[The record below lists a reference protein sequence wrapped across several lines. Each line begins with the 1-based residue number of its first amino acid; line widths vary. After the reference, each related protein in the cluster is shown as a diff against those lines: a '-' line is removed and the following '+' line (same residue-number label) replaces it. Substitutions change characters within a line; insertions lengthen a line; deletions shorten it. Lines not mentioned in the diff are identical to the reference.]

1 MSHVEPVTA
10 LADNYI
16 WLGRA
21 DDGRQALAVDPGEAA
36 PVQAWLEAQEACLA
50 AILLT
55 HHHGD
60 HTGGAAELARRH
72 QAPVYGPASETIA
85 AVDHPLHGG
94 DTVDLAGL
102 GEFQILNCPGHTAGH
117 VAYLW
122 DGYLFCGDALFAGGC
137 GRLFEGTAAQM
148 HTALQRLAA
157 LPGTTQICCGHEYTL
172 KNLEFAQRVEPDN
185 QHTAERLEHA
195 RAARR
200 QGRATVPAP
209 LDEELATN
217 PFLRV
222 TVPSVRAA
230 AERRAGAELDRP
242 EDVFATLRRWKD
254 SGG

>member
-36 PVQAWLEAQEACLA
+36 PVQAWLEAQQASLA

-72 QAPVYGPASETIA
+72 QAPVYGPGRETIA
-85 AVDHPLHGG
+85 AVDHPAQGG
-94 DTVDLAGL
+94 DAIELAGL
-102 GEFQILNCPGHTAGH
+102 GDLQVLDCPGHTAGH

-122 DGYLFCGDALFAGGC
+122 EGHLFCGDTLFAGGC
-137 GRLFEGTAAQM
+137 GRLFEGSAAQM
-148 HTALQRLAA
+148 HASLQRLAA
-157 LPGTTQICCGHEYTL
+157 LLETTQVYCGHEYTL

-185 QHTAERLEHA
+185 ELTAERLRRA
-195 RAARR
+195 QAARS
-200 QGRATVPAP
+200 QGHATVPTS
-209 LDEELATN
+209 LGEELATN

-222 TVPSVRAA
+222 SEPAVRAA
-230 AERRAGAELDRP
+230 AEEYAGAQLDRP
-242 EDVFATLRRWKD
+242 EDVFAALRRWKD
-254 SGG
+254 GGG